1 MSPNE
6 VSNNEAAKNSSPAN
20 LDMKFEVTVIPV
32 SDVDRAK
39 EFYARLG
46 WRLDAD
52 RTIGDNFR
60 LIQFTP
66 AGSSAS
72 VQFGINLTLAALGSA
87 QGMLLI
93 VSDIE
98 AASRQLVANG
108 VEATE
113 IFHCDTG
120 TACRFQG
127 VGTRVS
133 GPHPEHQSYSS
144 FLSFR
149 DPDGNGWILQEVT
162 TRLAG
167 RVAGNATYTSAQDL
181 AQAMTR
187 AAKAH
192 GQHEQRIGKAD
203 PNWPDWY
210 AEYMVREQ
218 SGEDLPQ

>member
-1 MSPNE
+1 MSTNE
-6 VSNNEAAKNSSPAN
+6 VSNNEAAKNSSLAN

-60 LIQFTP
+60 LVQFTP

-72 VQFGINLTLAALGSA
+72 VQFGINLTLAAPGSA

-98 AASRQLVANG
+98 AASQQLVANG

-133 GPHPEHQSYSS
+133 GPIPSIRVTA
-144 FLSFR
+144 LSFPFVIR
-149 DPDGNGWILQEVT
+149 T
-162 TRLAG
+162 AMAG
-167 RVAGNATYTSAQDL
+167 YCR
-181 AQAMTR
+181 
-187 AAKAH
+187 K
-192 GQHEQRIGKAD
+192 
-203 PNWPDWY
+203 
-210 AEYMVREQ
+210 
-218 SGEDLPQ
+218 